1 MTIAGKRNRANPQ
14 PLMQWRSLNFLLLTV
29 CALVMTAC
37 KQLPEVP
44 ITTPK
49 PLEVNLNMRLDI
61 YQYRGDEP
69 LDKEAAK
76 SASEATERMRNRM
89 AEVQTL
95 KNNHLVGE
103 DHRGLLQVREVPA
116 GDWGPQMKKTVAAEN
131 EDRMLLMRQ
140 KAKESN
146 RALHEIEGEQWRMR
160 TQQANTEWVE
170 VPGAAS
176 GSFQW
181 KRAGA
186 ETNPAATTTTSDTPP
201 KPTDTTVPS
210 PTPTSPAGSIPEMK
224 KPADPTTPASTP
236 TKSAP

>member
-1 MTIAGKRNRANPQ
+1 
-14 PLMQWRSLNFLLLTV
+14 MQWGSLDLLLLPV
-29 CALVMTAC
+29 CMLALTAC
-37 KQLPEVP
+37 KQLPAIP
-44 ITTPK
+44 LTTPK
-49 PLEVNLNMRLDI
+49 PLEVNLNMRLDV

-131 EDRMLLMRQ
+131 EDRVLLMRH

-146 RALHEIEGEQWRMR
+146 RALHEIEGEQWRLR
-160 TQQANTEWVE
+160 TQQANTGEWIE
-170 VPGAAS
+170 VPGAS
-176 GSFQW
+176 PGSFQW

-186 ETNPAATTTTSDTPP
+186 ETNPAATTTTSETPP
-201 KPTDTTVPS
+201 KPTDTT
-210 PTPTSPAGSIPEMK
+210 TPTSPAGSLPEMK
-224 KPADPTTPASTP
+224 KPVEPTTPPITP
-236 TKSAP
+236 TKPAP

>member
-1 MTIAGKRNRANPQ
+1 MKNDEFKMTKVLRPAAALG
-14 PLMQWRSLNFLLLTV
+14 LLVLL
-29 CALVMTAC
+29 CAC
-37 KQLPEVP
+37 KTLPEMP

-76 SASEATERMRNRM
+76 SASEATTRMRNRM
-89 AEVQTL
+89 EEIQTL
-95 KNNHLVGE
+95 KNNQLVGE
-103 DHRGLLQVREVPA
+103 DHRGLLIIREVPA
-116 GDWGPQMKKTVAAEN
+116 GDWGPQMKKAVAAEN

-146 RALHEIEGEQWRMR
+146 RPLHEIEAEQWRLR
-160 TQQANTEWVE
+160 TQQAATGEWIE
-170 VPGAAS
+170 VPGTAP

-186 ETNPAATTTTSDTPP
+186 ETKPPAPSSSSPP
-201 KPTDTTVPS
+201 TKPTS
-210 PTPTSPAGSIPEMK
+210 
-224 KPADPTTPASTP
+224 
-236 TKSAP
+236 